1 MTQRRSNVC
10 SLHQYSIIHKTWQ
23 LTSAVILGRLHI
35 LDLADPLTR
44 LRPPQLRLSVSLVW
58 CGLVREH
65 LFAARTMT
73 CKSRTTR
80 TSPVHAE
87 GCTVMESAASRVV
100 HHHNHAG
107 PWICCNLIGGFLEF
121 VLNLTRNHPST
132 DSPPLHSKITL
143 SHLPCTERSKNG
155 FWGSRNITKIIRD
168 HQKMILRKIKIFD
181 FFVFFSCFFYF
192 FFR

>member
-1 MTQRRSNVC
+1 MYFVGQAFVRALKIIFRWSLMILVMFLDLKNRFFDCSVYGKRVSTQRRSSVC
-10 SLHQYSIIHKTWQ
+10 TLHQYSIIHKTWQ

-65 LFAARTMT
+65 LFAACTMT

-100 HHHNHAG
+100 HHRNHATHG
-107 PWICCNLIGGFLEF
+107 YAVISLE
-121 VLNLTRNHPST
+121 VSLNLF
-132 DSPPLHSKITL
+132 LI
-143 SHLPCTERSKNG
+143 
-155 FWGSRNITKIIRD
+155 
-168 HQKMILRKIKIFD
+168 
-181 FFVFFSCFFYF
+181 
-192 FFR
+192 